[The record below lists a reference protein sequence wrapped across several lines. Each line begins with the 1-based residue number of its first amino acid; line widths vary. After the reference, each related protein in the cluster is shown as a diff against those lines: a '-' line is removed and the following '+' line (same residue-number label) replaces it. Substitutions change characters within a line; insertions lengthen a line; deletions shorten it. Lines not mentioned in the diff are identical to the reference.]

1 MSQSTSRALRRRLPS
16 RVHSVLFSTGLVL
29 AASAAAQENPA
40 VPPQGNNPVVVLP
53 PEKSA
58 FEVMGGF
65 GSYDSGYGTAQ
76 SYSLR
81 GIQVTDF
88 GVLQEEAIR
97 QSRFGFSGSYGDI
110 SLTHTLSPDNYAMV
124 GVGAGGSLLFP
135 EARVDLAGYQK
146 FGSQRQYVVGLGA
159 YYAEGNQA
167 GRSDKGLVLSGIYY
181 GNGFVLE
188 GGVRGNV
195 ANPGSAFGPSEY
207 LAATFGSDERRAF
220 IIRLEHAKETYQVLT
235 TGTEKVDYMSN
246 SVAVQWH
253 ERITR
258 NGLLIVGLGYYKNP
272 SYSSKSINIGWR
284 WSFR

>member
-1 MSQSTSRALRRRLPS
+1 MLG
-16 RVHSVLFSTGLVL
+16 TGLVL
-29 AASAAAQENPA
+29 AASAAAQQSHSVPLQGSPPA
-40 VPPQGNNPVVVLP
+40 VVMP

-58 FEVMGGF
+58 VELMTGF
-65 GSYDSGYGTAQ
+65 GSYDAGYGVAR

-88 GVLQEEAIR
+88 GVLQEEALR

-110 SLTHTLSPDNYAMV
+110 SLTHDLSPDNYMMV

-135 EARVDLAGYQK
+135 EARIDLAGYQK
-146 FGSQRQYVVGLGA
+146 FGAQRQYVVGLGT
-159 YYAEGNQA
+159 YFAEGNQA

-188 GGVRGNV
+188 GGLRGNV
-195 ANPGSAFGPSEY
+195 ANPGNAFGPSEY
-207 LAATFGSDERRAF
+207 LAATFGSDDRRA
-220 IIRLEHAKETYQVLT
+220 IVVRLEHAKETYQILT
-235 TGTEKVDYMSN
+235 TGTQKVDYMSN
-246 SVAVQWH
+246 SISVQWH

-258 NGLLIVGLGYYKNP
+258 GSLLIIGLGYYKNP
-272 SYSSKSINIGWR
+272 SYSDKSINIGWR